1 MAKKNDII
9 KQAAVSTIDT
19 VQHAIVTLRGKQV
32 LLDSQLA
39 QMYGVE
45 TKVLNQAVKRNIDRF
60 PEDFM
65 FQLSRAEF
73 ASLRSKLLTINQEG
87 WSQIVTNPAQDIKNQ
102 YDSDQSVMMQ
112 KMLKSKGG
120 RPVLPYAFTEQGVA
134 MLSSVLHSKTA
145 IQVNISIMRAFVAV
159 RHIITESRE
168 NTLAIDELR
177 TRMKMLEDAINNS
190 IADTNAQTEELRQEL
205 DAIHQALQS
214 FTERPSLHPRRRIGF
229 DEETIE

>member
-9 KQAAVSTIDT
+9 KQAAVSTIDA

-32 LLDSQLA
+32 LLDFQLA

-45 TKVLNQAVKRNIDRF
+45 TKALKRAVKRNIERF
-60 PEDFM
+60 EGDDFM
-65 FQLSRAEF
+65 FELDNQDIT
-73 ASLRSKLLTINQEG
+73 SLRY
-87 WSQIVTNPAQDIKNQ
+87 QIGTSNGR
-102 YDSDQSVMMQ
+102 
-112 KMLKSKGG
+112 GG
-120 RPVLPYAFTEQGVA
+120 NRYVPMAFTELGVA
-134 MLSSVLHSKTA
+134 MLSSVLNSAVA
-145 IQVNISIMRAFVAV
+145 IEINRNIMRAFVML
-159 RHIITESRE
+159 RHVVTESRE

-229 DEETIE
+229 NEETIE

>member
-1 MAKKNDII
+1 MPTKNEIV
-9 KQAAVSTIDT
+9 QPHAVSTIDA

-32 LLDSQLA
+32 LLDFQLA

-65 FQLSRAEF
+65 FQLSHAEY
-73 ASLRSKLLTINQEG
+73 ASLRLELLAASQEG
-87 WSQIVTNPAQDIKNQ
+87 WSQIVTNPTQPNKNQ
-102 YDSDQSVMMQ
+102 DNSNQSIMIQ
-112 KMLKSKGG
+112 KIFKPKGG

-145 IQVNISIMRAFVAV
+145 VQINISIMRAFVAV

-177 TRMKMLEDAINNS
+177 TRMKMLEDAMNNS
-190 IADTNAQTEELRQEL
+190 IADTNAQTEKLRQEL
-205 DAIHQALQS
+205 DAIHRVLQS
-214 FTERPSLHPRRRIGF
+214 FTERPTLHPRRRIGF
-229 DEETIE
+229 NEETID